1 MTHVNGFAELL
12 RCLGAMEVEVAR
24 HPTEATIL
32 RHRPSV
38 LGPVLQSRLRLHRA
52 ALLALLTDGF
62 HPLGDTDSD
71 HIFAERLGI
80 ADDLGLSTLPG
91 SSAWLI
97 AVGEAMEAQSQVVSP
112 ETMDDVV
119 LLAKALFGGEVVAQ
133 GKRFDPVTGED
144 TFEKLRSSCDPTTSL
159 IHLSH
164 GRTTGRDPSGG

>member
-1 MTHVNGFAELL
+1 MTHISNLSGLL
-12 RCLGAMEVEVAR
+12 HNLGRMGVEVAR

-38 LGPVLQSRLRLHRA
+38 LGPVLQARLRLHRA
-52 ALLALLTDGF
+52 ALLALLADGY
-62 HPLGDTDSD
+62 HPLGGTDSD

-91 SSAWLI
+91 SSAWLL
-97 AVGEAMEAQSQVVSP
+97 AVGEAMEAQCQVVP
-112 ETMDDVV
+112 PRTKDDVV
-119 LLAKALFGGEVVAQ
+119 LLAKVLFGGEVIAQ

-144 TFEKLRSSCDPTTSL
+144 MFEKLRNSCDPTTIL
-159 IHLSH
+159 VHLSH